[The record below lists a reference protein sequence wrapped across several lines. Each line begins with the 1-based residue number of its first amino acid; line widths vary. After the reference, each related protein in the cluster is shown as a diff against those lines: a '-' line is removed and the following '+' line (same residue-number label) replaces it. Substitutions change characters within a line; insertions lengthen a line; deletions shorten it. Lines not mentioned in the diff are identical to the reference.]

1 MSTTRN
7 GLRFPSQHREW
18 LVLILVG
25 LLLSMVFYHV
35 QAQTD
40 SAEQQSQIERAAFH
54 QSLVLKDKVIPFNF
68 SYPKGWQVVDH
79 PDSLQVSIQNVPPF
93 NNPKELP
100 GGLPEGFAKIS
111 FMIDPKMDP
120 SDLKQGEAKII
131 NGITWQEHIGVGAAS
146 GDRSLTL
153 ETVREGV
160 VFRIYTNIAGTKG
173 DAALLEKHATT
184 LDQIVNSLT
193 FEPAIPL
200 ERPPDA
206 PPPPPD
212 GK

>member
-7 GLRFPSQHREW
+7 GLHFPSQHREW
-18 LVLILVG
+18 SILILVG

-35 QAQTD
+35 QAQTV
-40 SAEQQSQIERAAFH
+40 SAEQQSQIEWEVFH

-68 SYPKGWQVVDH
+68 SYPKGWHVVDH
-79 PDSLQVSIQNVPPF
+79 PESLQVSIQNVPPF

-111 FMIDPKMDP
+111 FMIDPKMNP
-120 SDLKQGEAKII
+120 SDLKQGEAKVI
-131 NGITWQEHIGVGAAS
+131 NGITWQEHVGVGEAS
-146 GDRSLTL
+146 GDRSVTL
-153 ETVREGV
+153 ETVHEGV
-160 VFRIYTNIAGTKG
+160 IFRIYTYIAGTKG
-173 DAALLEKHATT
+173 DAALLENHATT

-193 FEPAIPL
+193 FEPTIPL

>member
-7 GLRFPSQHREW
+7 GLHFPSQHREW
-18 LVLILVG
+18 SILILVG

-35 QAQTD
+35 QAQTV
-40 SAEQQSQIERAAFH
+40 SAEQQSQIEWEVLH

-68 SYPKGWQVVDH
+68 SYPKGWHVVDH

-93 NNPKELP
+93 NNPNELS

-111 FMIDPKMDP
+111 FMIDPKMNP
-120 SDLKQGEAKII
+120 SDLKQGEAKVI
-131 NGITWQEHIGVGAAS
+131 NGITWQEHVGVGEAS
-146 GDRSLTL
+146 GDRSVTL
-153 ETVREGV
+153 ETVHEGV
-160 VFRIYTNIAGTKG
+160 IFRIYTYIAGTKG
-173 DAALLEKHATT
+173 DAALLENHATT

-193 FEPAIPL
+193 FEPTIPL

>member
-7 GLRFPSQHREW
+7 GLHFQSQHKEW
-18 LVLILVG
+18 SILILVG

-35 QAQTD
+35 QAQTV
-40 SAEQQSQIERAAFH
+40 SAEQQSQIEWEAFH

-68 SYPKGWQVVDH
+68 SYPKGWHVVDH
-79 PDSLQVSIQNVPPF
+79 SDSLQVSIQNVPPF
-93 NNPKELP
+93 NNPNELS

-111 FMIDPKMDP
+111 FMIDPKMNP
-120 SDLKQGEAKII
+120 SDLKQGEAKVI
-131 NGITWQEHIGVGAAS
+131 NGITWQEHVGVGEAS

-153 ETVREGV
+153 ETVHEGV
-160 VFRIYTNIAGTKG
+160 IFRIYTYIAGTKG
-173 DAALLEKHATT
+173 DAALLENHATT

-193 FEPAIPL
+193 FEPTIPL

>member
-1 MSTTRN
+1 
-7 GLRFPSQHREW
+7 
-18 LVLILVG
+18 
-25 LLLSMVFYHV
+25 MVFYHV
-35 QAQTD
+35 QAQTV
-40 SAEQQSQIERAAFH
+40 SAEQQSQIEWEAFH

-68 SYPKGWQVVDH
+68 SYPKGWHVVDH

-93 NNPKELP
+93 NNPNELS

-111 FMIDPKMDP
+111 FMIDPKMNP
-120 SDLKQGEAKII
+120 SDLKQGEAKVI
-131 NGITWQEHIGVGAAS
+131 NGITWQEHVGVGEAS

-153 ETVREGV
+153 ETVHEGV
-160 VFRIYTNIAGTKG
+160 IFRIYTYIAGTKG
-173 DAALLEKHATT
+173 DAALLENHVTT
-184 LDQIVNSLT
+184 LDQILNSLT
-193 FEPAIPL
+193 FEPTIPL

>member
-18 LVLILVG
+18 SILILVG

-35 QAQTD
+35 QAQTV
-40 SAEQQSQIERAAFH
+40 SAEQQSQIEWEAFH

-68 SYPKGWQVVDH
+68 SYPKGWHIVDH
-79 PDSLQVSIQNVPPF
+79 QDSLQVSIQNVPPF
-93 NNPKELP
+93 NNPNELS
-100 GGLPEGFAKIS
+100 GGLPEGFVKIS
-111 FMIDPKMDP
+111 FMIDPKMNP
-120 SDLKQGEAKII
+120 SDLNQGEAKVI
-131 NGITWQEHIGVGAAS
+131 NGITWQEHVGVGEAS

-153 ETVREGV
+153 ETVHEGV
-160 VFRIYTNIAGTKG
+160 IFRIYTYIAGTKG
-173 DAALLEKHATT
+173 DAALLENHATT

-193 FEPAIPL
+193 FEPTIPL

>member
-18 LVLILVG
+18 SILILVG

-35 QAQTD
+35 QTQTV
-40 SAEQQSQIERAAFH
+40 SAEQQSQIEWEAFH

-68 SYPKGWQVVDH
+68 SYPKGWHIVDH

-93 NNPKELP
+93 NNPNELS
-100 GGLPEGFAKIS
+100 GGLSEGFVKIS
-111 FMIDPKMDP
+111 FMIDPKMNP
-120 SDLKQGEAKII
+120 SDLKQGEAKVI
-131 NGITWQEHIGVGAAS
+131 NGITWQEHVGVGEAS

-153 ETVREGV
+153 ETVHEGV
-160 VFRIYTNIAGTKG
+160 IFRIYTYIAGTKG
-173 DAALLEKHATT
+173 DTALLENHATT

-193 FEPAIPL
+193 FEPTIPL

>member
-18 LVLILVG
+18 SILILVG

-35 QAQTD
+35 QTQTV
-40 SAEQQSQIERAAFH
+40 SAEQQSQIEWEAFH

-68 SYPKGWQVVDH
+68 SYPKGWHIVDH
-79 PDSLQVSIQNVPPF
+79 QDSLQVSIQNVPPF
-93 NNPKELP
+93 NNPNELS
-100 GGLPEGFAKIS
+100 GGLPEGFVKIS
-111 FMIDPKMDP
+111 FMIDPKMNP
-120 SDLKQGEAKII
+120 SDLKQGEAKVI
-131 NGITWQEHIGVGAAS
+131 NGITWQEHVGVGEAS

-153 ETVREGV
+153 ETVHEGV
-160 VFRIYTNIAGTKG
+160 IFRIYTYIAGTKG
-173 DAALLEKHATT
+173 DAALLENHVTT
-184 LDQIVNSLT
+184 LDKIVNSLT
-193 FEPAIPL
+193 FEPTIPL

>member
-1 MSTTRN
+1 MITVHTRT
-7 GLRFPSQHREW
+7 
-18 LVLILVG
+18 
-25 LLLSMVFYHV
+25 
-35 QAQTD
+35 QTA
-40 SAEQQSQIERAAFH
+40 SAEQQSQIEWETFH

-93 NNPKELP
+93 NNPKELS

-111 FMIDPKMDP
+111 FMIDPKMNP
-120 SDLKQGEAKII
+120 SDLKQGEAKVI
-131 NGITWQEHIGVGAAS
+131 NGITWQEHVGVGEAS

-153 ETVREGV
+153 ETVQEGV
-160 VFRIYTNIAGTKG
+160 IFRIYTYIAGTKG
-173 DAALLEKHATT
+173 DAALLENHATT

-193 FEPAIPL
+193 FEPTIPL